1 MINMLITEMVDKL
14 TCLKESGC
22 NDIEITETSNSV
34 MLSTY
39 IHFDYIEVT
48 VKKNNAVAGWVRKNG
63 SKNDYR
69 INFEIVFLS
78 DEMVDVNVYT
88 YGLFAQTTFVLQD
101 EIWEFHKPDRQE
113 GYNGIAA
120 YPYINF
126 LDSLNQSNQ
135 FTKFV
140 AGWIETIRCCLNGD
154 VEAFG
159 VDSTTYDSEPPCGKA
174 PEGDLIIT
182 ICDNNVST
190 LAKSR
195 SLKVGEKVI
204 NINRSMIGKKIVLK
218 DDYYGA
224 FIALNAD
231 DFAEYC

>member
-14 TCLKESGC
+14 TCLKECGC
-22 NDIEITETSNSV
+22 NDIEITETSNAV

-78 DEMVDVNVYT
+78 DEMVDINVYT

-101 EIWEFHKPDRQE
+101 EEWNFHRPDRQVE
-113 GYNGIAA
+113 YNEKAT

-135 FTKFV
+135 FTRFV

-154 VEAFG
+154 VDAFG
-159 VDSTTYDSEPPCGKA
+159 VDNITYDSEPPCGKA

-182 ICDNNVST
+182 INENNVST

-195 SLKVGEKVI
+195 SLKVGDKFI
-204 NINRSMIGKKIVLK
+204 TINRSMMGKKIVLR
-218 DDYYGA
+218 DDCYGA
-224 FIALNAD
+224 FSPLNND